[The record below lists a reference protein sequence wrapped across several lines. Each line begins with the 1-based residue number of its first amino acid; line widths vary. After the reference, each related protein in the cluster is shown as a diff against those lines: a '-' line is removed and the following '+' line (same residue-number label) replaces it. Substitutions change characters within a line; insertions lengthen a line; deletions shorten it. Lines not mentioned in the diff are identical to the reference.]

1 MIATAIKGDTLAGFD
16 TPKPITSDAQNER
29 YISALLEM
37 EHRGH
42 LTAAEKKYAE
52 VLALLIEAYEEKH
65 YPIRAASPLEVLAG
79 LMSANN
85 LKQKDLA
92 STLGSESIVSEIL
105 SGRRELNRRHIERLS
120 KRFKVSPEVFFESS
134 ANARRRRSTSRRT
147 YNCIDLAMRYC
158 RGMAVFRNTM
168 ATATFD
174 ATGVVP

>member
-1 MIATAIKGDTLAGFD
+1 MDGNMIATAIKGDTLSGFD

-37 EHRGH
+37 DRRGH

-52 VLALLIEAYEEKH
+52 VLALLVEAYEDKH
-65 YPIRAASPLEVLAG
+65 YPIRAASPVEVLAE

-92 STLGSESIVSEIL
+92 SALGSESIVSEIL

-120 KRFKVSPEVFFESS
+120 KRFKVSPEVFF
-134 ANARRRRSTSRRT
+134 
-147 YNCIDLAMRYC
+147 
-158 RGMAVFRNTM
+158 
-168 ATATFD
+168 
-174 ATGVVP
+174 